1 MKVEQEVRDQLL
13 KAIRLYGRSILENPL
28 RLRNLL
34 KDFCYNKFKKEI
46 YSIFIALE
54 AGSYFR
60 LAESNASG
68 SESVVIK
75 ELIDILQED
84 YALEEK
90 LALWSIE
97 SICIVMGIDYS
108 LDIDSE
114 SDSKVELQYEIPV
127 ESSNEET
134 VIQSEFKK
142 LDALTEGLQEGDKA
156 KVIIN
161 QKITKHPF
169 KIKKHKYKG
178 SLIFVLS
185 IITIFLIVI
194 VNPNFINKKTPQQ
207 NNTVSTSVDKPSKL
221 APQMILV
228 EKGSFMMGGSGSDS
242 EKPSHKVI
250 FTYDF
255 YIGKYE
261 ITFEEYDRFCADKGR
276 KEPNDQGWGREKMP
290 VIYVNWFDAIAYCN
304 WMSEE
309 EGLPKAYDSKGA
321 LLDRNG
327 KITLDP
333 SEVIGY
339 RLPTEAEWEFVA
351 RGGNESKNFIY
362 SGSNDLDSVGWYNSN
377 ARWKTEE
384 TGKKTANE
392 LKIHDMSGN
401 VWEWCTDYYSK
412 YSSTTVTNPYIVNGS
427 ERVVRGGSWY
437 NKADDSRVSSR
448 GSYSPETTF
457 FSYIGFRI
465 CRTSF

>member
-13 KAIRLYGRSILENPL
+13 KAIRLYGKSILENPL

-34 KDFCYNKFKKEI
+34 KDFCYGKFKKEI

-68 SESVVIK
+68 SESVVIE
-75 ELIDILQED
+75 ELLDILQED

-97 SICIVMGIDYS
+97 SICFVMGIDNS
-108 LDIDSE
+108 HDVDSG
-114 SDSKVELQYEIPV
+114 SDSKVELHDEISV
-127 ESSNEET
+127 ESSSEET
-134 VIQSEFKK
+134 VMQSEFKK
-142 LDALTEGLQEGDKA
+142 LDTLIEEPQEEDKPR
-156 KVIIN
+156 VQIN
-161 QKITKHPF
+161 QIIAKHPS

-178 SLIFVLS
+178 SLVFILS

-194 VNPNFINKKTPQQ
+194 AYPKLISKT
-207 NNTVSTSVDKPSKL
+207 NNTVSIPADEPSKL

-228 EKGSFMMGGSGSDS
+228 EKGSFTMGGSGSDS
-242 EKPSHKVI
+242 ENPSHKVT

-276 KEPNDQGWGREKMP
+276 KEPSDQDWGRKKRP
-290 VIYVNWFDAIAYCN
+290 VIYVNWFDSIAYCN
-304 WMSEE
+304 WLSEK

-327 KITLDP
+327 KTTLDP

-339 RLPTEAEWEFVA
+339 RLPTEAEWEYA
-351 RGGNESKNFIY
+351 ASGGNESKNFIY
-362 SGSNDLDSVGWYNSN
+362 SGSNNLDSVGWYDSN
-377 ARWKTEE
+377 TRWKTEE
-384 TGKKTANE
+384 TGKKAANE

-412 YSSTTVTNPYIVNGS
+412 YSSTAATNPYIANGS
-427 ERVVRGGSWY
+427 QRVVRGGSWY
-437 NKADDSRVSSR
+437 NKADDSRVSSI
-448 GSYSPETTF
+448 GGKLPETTF
-457 FSYIGFRI
+457 HSYIGFRI

>member
-1 MKVEQEVRDQLL
+1 MEQEVRDQLL

-194 VNPNFINKKTPQQ
+194 AYPKLISKTNNRRSGVVAFGIWNNFIC
-207 NNTVSTSVDKPSKL
+207 S
-221 APQMILV
+221 ILHN
-228 EKGSFMMGGSGSDS
+228 S
-242 EKPSHKVI
+242 
-250 FTYDF
+250 Y
-255 YIGKYE
+255 
-261 ITFEEYDRFCADKGR
+261 
-276 KEPNDQGWGREKMP
+276 
-290 VIYVNWFDAIAYCN
+290 
-304 WMSEE
+304 
-309 EGLPKAYDSKGA
+309 
-321 LLDRNG
+321 
-327 KITLDP
+327 
-333 SEVIGY
+333 
-339 RLPTEAEWEFVA
+339 A
-351 RGGNESKNFIY
+351 RVCCS
-362 SGSNDLDSVGWYNSN
+362 
-377 ARWKTEE
+377 
-384 TGKKTANE
+384 
-392 LKIHDMSGN
+392 
-401 VWEWCTDYYSK
+401 
-412 YSSTTVTNPYIVNGS
+412 
-427 ERVVRGGSWY
+427 
-437 NKADDSRVSSR
+437 
-448 GSYSPETTF
+448 
-457 FSYIGFRI
+457 
-465 CRTSF
+465 

>member
-1 MKVEQEVRDQLL
+1 MEQEVRDQLL

-339 RLPTEAEWEFVA
+339 RLPTEAEWEFAA